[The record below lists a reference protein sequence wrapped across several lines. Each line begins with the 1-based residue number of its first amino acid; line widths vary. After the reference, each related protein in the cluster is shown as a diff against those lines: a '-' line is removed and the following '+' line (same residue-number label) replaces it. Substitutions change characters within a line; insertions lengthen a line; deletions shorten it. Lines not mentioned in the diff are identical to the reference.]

1 MAHNPLHKPVW
12 TPLLQRSTNRY
23 DNGFKDL
30 LNKIIGKDINKPRMN
45 VIQKQPVQSKP
56 HKELIFDAPR
66 RNRDVNHLH
75 SQKRQ
80 LIFNAKQRP
89 PQHKQLI
96 FRAPSRDRDIKMLR
110 ALQHNAP
117 SRKH

>member
-1 MAHNPLHKPVW
+1 MDRRPGW

-45 VIQKQPVQSKP
+45 VIQKQPAQTKP
-56 HKELIFDAPR
+56 HKELIFDAPK
-66 RNRDVNHLH
+66 RNPLH
-75 SQKRQ
+75 TQKRQ

-96 FRAPSRDRDIKMLR
+96 FRAPSRDRDIKMLKT
-110 ALQHNAP
+110 LQHNAP